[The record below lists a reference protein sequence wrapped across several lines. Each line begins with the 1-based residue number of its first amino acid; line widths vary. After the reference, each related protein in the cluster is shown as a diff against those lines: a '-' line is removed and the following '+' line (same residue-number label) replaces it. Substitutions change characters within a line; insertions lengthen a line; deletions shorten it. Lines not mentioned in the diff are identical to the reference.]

1 MEKIFNFLNAQMAH
15 NLELDEHEGYLDR
28 ERNGEQRMGL
38 RAALYQNTMNW
49 IKSECQD
56 HLQVEFAKLKGATL
70 NEETL
75 TTNVATFTTHLFPA
89 VRRIY
94 NRLIAMDLVSVQPL
108 PGPAGI
114 IYYIDHRFG
123 TTGGGATAAQRLDQ
137 YRHDSYANS
146 SEGGAIRDVDF
157 GLRST
162 TVTAVTKKI
171 QAKWSI
177 EAEQDLKSQWGLN
190 LEAELMNKLVLEVI
204 REIDGQ
210 VIADLE
216 AGVKNNVNWNKNG
229 YLAGDTATYERQA
242 YDATIFN
249 ALLEANNEIY
259 KAKYINASWAL
270 MHPDVY
276 LRLAKL
282 EQFNTDPLVKN
293 NEGAF
298 QRKYVG
304 TLSAGSLM
312 KVYVDPDF
320 TNDFIMLGAK
330 GDSWDV
336 AVGYYAPYIP
346 LFTSPKYI
354 QGDDFTQFLKGAMT
368 RYAHGVI
375 PNEVN
380 DAGTVTDADN
390 SGLASVTLTSS

>member
-15 NLELDEHEGYLDR
+15 NLELDEAEGYLDK

-38 RAALYQNTMNW
+38 RKALYQNTMNW
-49 IKSECQD
+49 IKQEHNDQ
-56 HLQVEFAKLKGATL
+56 LQMEFAKLSKAQL

-75 TTNVATFTTHLFPA
+75 TTDVATFTTHLFPA

-108 PGPAGI
+108 TGPAGI
-114 IYYIDHRFG
+114 IYYIDHKFG
-123 TTGGGATAAQRLDQ
+123 TSAGGATAGQRLDK
-137 YRHDSYANS
+137 YRHDDYANS
-146 SEGGAIRDVDF
+146 SEGGDIRDVDF
-157 GLRST
+157 GLTST

-210 VIADLE
+210 IIADLK
-216 AGVKNNVNWNKNG
+216 AGVATYVDWNKNG
-229 YLAGDTATYERQA
+229 YRADDKSTIERRV
-242 YDATIFN
+242 YDATITD

-259 KAKYINASWAL
+259 KAKYVNASWVL

-282 EQFNTDPLVKN
+282 EQFNVDPTVMN
-293 NEGAF
+293 NVGTL

-304 TLSAGSLM
+304 TLSVGSLM
-312 KVYVDPDF
+312 KVYVDPEF
-320 TNDFIMLGAK
+320 ANDKVLMGVK

-336 AVGYYAPYIP
+336 AVGYYAPYVP

-354 QGDDFTQFLKGAMT
+354 QGDDFTQFIRGAMT

-375 PNEVN
+375 GNSTSDATN
-380 DAGTVTDADN
+380 D
-390 SGLASVTLTSS
+390 GLAMVRLTSS